1 MNAQFHCWLEN
12 GSVGSRPS
20 GVAGTSARL
29 NQSAGIASYVTLRR
43 STSTAA
49 VKVRVL
55 SWSQN
60 WNQPAEN
67 ESVALVFLVHCLV
80 SAIYLTSPE
89 RSAGSSL
96 PPLAGRQQ
104 QLNSLL
110 YGPHKAVP
118 FFNGRLPG
126 APNTHQARAAGGGK
140 QAVTAATTTQ
150 SPAFSINTVL
160 FLAHLGVGE
169 CAGGC

>member
-1 MNAQFHCWLEN
+1 MLVN

-49 VKVRVL
+49 VKVRVP

-67 ESVALVFLVHCLV
+67 ESDALVFLVRCLASV
-80 SAIYLTSPE
+80 IYATSPE
-89 RSAGSSL
+89 RTPAAQRL
-96 PPLAGRQQ
+96 
-104 QLNSLL
+104 LNNLL
-110 YGPHKAVP
+110 YGPHKAVRSP
-118 FFNGRLPG
+118 RSSMVPTKQYGPHKAVPSPQSCTVRTKQWLLMAVYQVHPTHTRRVQPGR
-126 APNTHQARAAGGGK
+126 
-140 QAVTAATTTQ
+140 
-150 SPAFSINTVL
+150 
-160 FLAHLGVGE
+160 
-169 CAGGC
+169 